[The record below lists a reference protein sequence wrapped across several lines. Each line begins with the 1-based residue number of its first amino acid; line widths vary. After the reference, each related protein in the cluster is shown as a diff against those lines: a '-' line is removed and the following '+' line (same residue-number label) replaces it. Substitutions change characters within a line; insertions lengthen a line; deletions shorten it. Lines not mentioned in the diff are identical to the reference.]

1 LDGAAKARGAPKL
14 PAAAD
19 ATREEIQ
26 RVDRSFMIEVMIL
39 LLKKVSTQTR
49 QASVAEDR
57 KLKG

>member
-26 RVDRSFMIEVMIL
+26 RVDRSFMIEVMIP
-39 LLKKVSTQTR
+39 K
-49 QASVAEDR
+49 
-57 KLKG
+57 

>member
-26 RVDRSFMIEVMIL
+26 RDDRIFIIEVM
-39 LLKKVSTQTR
+39 TQ
-49 QASVAEDR
+49 QPYNKQSEVVAED
-57 KLKG
+57 